1 MKFPRRKFLRL
12 AAGVAALPLVR
23 RIAQAQ
29 GYPSRPVRV
38 IVATAAGGGN
48 DIIARL
54 IGQRLADHFGQP
66 FVVDNR
72 PGAGSNIGTE
82 AVVRAPADG
91 HTLLLVSASNA
102 INATLYEKLTF
113 NFIQDIAPVAGI
125 MRTPLVVLV
134 SPSLPA
140 TTVLEFITYA
150 KANPGK
156 INMASGGNGTPAHMA
171 GELLKMMAGVHL
183 THVPYRG
190 LGPAMTDLIGGRV
203 HVMFGG
209 TTVSIPHIRAGKV
222 RALAVTTA
230 ARSEELPD
238 LPTLGDFVAGYE
250 ASQWYGIGAPRSTPT
265 EIIDRLNNEINASLG
280 DPAIKVRLT
289 DLGGTTIPG
298 LPGDFG
304 KLIAEET
311 EKWGRVVK
319 FAGVKAE

>member
-1 MKFPRRKFLRL
+1 MKLPRRTFLSL
-12 AAGVAALPLVR
+12 AAGVAVLPVVW
-23 RIAQAQ
+23 RIARAQ

-38 IVATAAGGGN
+38 VVATAAGGGN

-54 IGQRLADHFGQP
+54 IGQRLAEHFGQP

-82 AVVRAPADG
+82 AVVRASADG
-91 HTLLLVSASNA
+91 YTLLLVSASNA

-113 NFIQDIAPVAGI
+113 NFLQDIAPVACI

-134 SPSLPA
+134 NPSVPA
-140 TTVLEFITYA
+140 TTAVEFITYA

-156 INMASGGNGTPAHMA
+156 INMASGGNGTPSHMA
-171 GELLKMMAGVHL
+171 AELLKMMAGIEW

-190 LGPAMTDLIGGRV
+190 LGPAITDLLGGRV

-209 TTVSIPHIRAGKV
+209 TTASIPHIRAGKL
-222 RALAVTTA
+222 RGLAVTTT

-238 LPTLGDFVAGYE
+238 LPTLGNFVPGYE
-250 ASQWYGIGAPRSTPT
+250 ASQWYGIGAPKNTPT
-265 EIIDRLNNEINASLG
+265 EIIDRLNKEINASLG
-280 DPAIKVRLT
+280 DPQIKVRIAE
-289 DLGGTTIPG
+289 LGGTALPG
-298 LPGDFG
+298 SPGDFG

-311 EKWGRVVK
+311 EKWGKVTK
-319 FAGVKAE
+319 FAGIKAD